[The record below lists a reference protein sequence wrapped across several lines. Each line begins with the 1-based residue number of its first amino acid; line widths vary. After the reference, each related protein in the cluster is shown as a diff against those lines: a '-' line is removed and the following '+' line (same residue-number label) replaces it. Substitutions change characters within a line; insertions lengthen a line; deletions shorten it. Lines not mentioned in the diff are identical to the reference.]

1 MEQKLVWHDDYVIRA
16 YEMDYQSKLRPNAL
30 LNLLNESAGRHA
42 DHLSYGWESMHNQ
55 GWFWA
60 LARIEL
66 HINQYPNWKENLHIQ
81 TWPKHV
87 DRLFAYRDFRLF
99 NAAGT
104 EIGVA
109 STAWLIVDASLRK
122 TIRPD
127 TVVDLK
133 HRIKNAEQQPSQEF
147 LSEIP
152 QEAILV
158 PPEKIAIPAQYN
170 YSVPYTIKYTDLD
183 INGHVNNVAYFN
195 WVYENIPFEVLKN
208 KYLTR
213 ISLNFISEM
222 TETDEVELKFDTS
235 GENTWTVHG
244 IKNKSQTGFLVK
256 LMWQDK

>member
-1 MEQKLVWHDDYVIRA
+1 MVWHDNYVIRA

-42 DHLSYGWESMHNQ
+42 DNLSYGWEQMHSL

-66 HINQYPNWKENLHIQ
+66 HINQYPNWKETLHVQ

-99 NAAGT
+99 NGAGA
-104 EIGVA
+104 EIGIA
-109 STAWLIVDASLRK
+109 STAWLIVDAKIRK

-133 HRIKNAEQQPSQEF
+133 HRIKKEDSANSQNENTE
-147 LSEIP
+147 LP
-152 QEAILV
+152 AEAIAA
-158 PPEKIAIPAQYN
+158 PPEKINIPEKYD
-170 YSVPYTIKYTDLD
+170 YSVPYKIKYTDMD

-208 KYLTR
+208 KYLTG

-222 TETDEVELKFDTS
+222 TEHDEVELKFDTS
-235 GENTWTVHG
+235 GGNTWIVNG
-244 IKNKSQTGFLVK
+244 IKNKTQTGFLIK
-256 LMWQDK
+256 MHWQEK